1 MKRIWMNVA
10 TRLAIAMVL
19 LGLGTVAWTQSRD
32 REPSPMNVLE
42 GMIAADGAIVLQSK
56 GCTNCHS
63 FDNWGGMFGP
73 DLGTNRIRGQSPAAL
88 AAAMWNQAPAMW
100 RSIGSDEV
108 PKLNQ
113 QEAAAVFA
121 FFYSRL
127 YFDDFASSPRGQN
140 TFKSRCSA
148 CHDLKSPSGS
158 QKAGPPVETWGSIK
172 DPIALVSRM
181 WNHSTDMLDQTL
193 RQGRSWPRLSG
204 RDTRDLVSYLWQMP
218 ELLPI
223 KSAFRFGDDAQGRQV
238 FNERCLLCHT
248 LGRREEGRVDLSES
262 LRRATMLQLAAS
274 MWNHAPA
281 MKRKNPGTNLPAL
294 NEDETRNL
302 VTYLVVGRAF
312 EESGN
317 ARFGER
323 VYRTKNCASC
333 HEGGANISG
342 APAINT
348 LKGPFTPV
356 RMTAALWS
364 HGPKMLAAMKSQNV
378 KWPNFKTEE
387 MLDLLAYLNEKAS
400 K

>member
-1 MKRIWMNVA
+1 
-10 TRLAIAMVL
+10 
-19 LGLGTVAWTQSRD
+19 
-32 REPSPMNVLE
+32 MNVLG
-42 GMIAADGAIVLQSK
+42 GMIAADGAIVLQNK

-63 FDNWGGMFGP
+63 FDNWGGMYGP
-73 DLGTNRIRGQSPAAL
+73 DLGSNRIRGTSPAAL

-108 PKLNQ
+108 PELNQ

-127 YFDDFASSPRGQN
+127 YFDDFAPSSGGQGL
-140 TFKSRCSA
+140 FRSRCSG
-148 CHDLKSPSGS
+148 CHDLKSVSGS
-158 QKAGPPVETWGSIK
+158 QKAGPPVETWASIR

-181 WNHSTDMLDQTL
+181 WNHSTDMLDQTI

-204 RDTRDLVSYLWQMP
+204 QDTRDLVSYLWELP
-218 ELLPI
+218 ELVPV

-238 FNERCLLCHT
+238 FNERCLSCHT
-248 LGRREEGRVDLSES
+248 LGRREEGRVDLSER

-281 MKRKNPGTNLPAL
+281 MKRRNPGTKLPVL

-302 VTYLVVGRAF
+302 ITYLVVGRAF

-323 VYRTKNCASC
+323 VYRTKSCASC

-342 APAINT
+342 APAIDT
-348 LKGPFTPV
+348 LQGPFTPV
-356 RMTAALWS
+356 RMTSALWS
-364 HGPKMLAAMKSQNV
+364 HGPKMLAAMRSQNV
-378 KWPNFKTEE
+378 KWPSFKTQE
-387 MLDLLAYLNEKAS
+387 MLDLIAYLNEKIS
-400 K
+400 R